1 MRRFVMFSMAIFS
14 LVFAHANA
22 QDSTWEVP
30 EEAKARTNPVEP
42 TEEAVKAG
50 KALYEK
56 HCLMCH
62 GDEGKGD
69 GPATKFIKPAPSDM
83 TTADAQARMSDGEIF
98 YKVTKGKTPM
108 PPTERKMSETERW
121 QVVHYLRTLQID

>member
-1 MRRFVMFSMAIFS
+1 MRRFVMFSMFI
-14 LVFAHANA
+14 LCLGLAHANT

-50 KALYEK
+50 GALYEK
-56 HCLMCH
+56 PCLMCH

-69 GPATKFIKPAPSDM
+69 GPATKFIKPAPLDM
-83 TTADAQARMSDGEIF
+83 STADAKARMSDGEIF
-98 YKVTKGKTPM
+98 YKVTNGKTPM

-121 QVVHYLRTLQID
+121 QVVHYLRTLQIN